1 MLFWL
6 FLFSNKWNFFLNN
19 ITGKLNINV
28 INENIK
34 SIEELEYENISRV
47 DNIIENINNNDNIKN
62 INMNNNELIS
72 KIINKNVFVINEESE
87 LDNLSIGNLNDENWI
102 NDISLD

>member
-1 MLFWL
+1 M
-6 FLFSNKWNFFLNN
+6 KYFLNK